1 MFCQECGTRFTEG
14 ATACSQCGKDVGQ
27 GQNSGTSTPP
37 NPDPGQDRMAS
48 FLSFDI
54 MITPM
59 IMKII
64 YIVGSVVIV
73 LASLVAMFTGG
84 IAGFFGGL
92 IGGAIA
98 LVFFRVWCE
107 ILILFFKMRGD
118 IQQIKDGT
126 TQK

>member
-14 ATACSQCGKDVGQ
+14 ATSCSQCGKAAGQ
-27 GQNSGTSTPP
+27 NQNSGTSIPP
-37 NPDPGQDRMAS
+37 NQAPDRMAS
-48 FLSFDI
+48 FLSFDV

-64 YIVGSVVIV
+64 YIVGSVVIA
-73 LASLVAMFTGG
+73 LAALVAMFTGG
-84 IAGFFGGL
+84 VAGFFGGL
-92 IGGAIA
+92 IGGAIM

-107 ILILFFKMRGD
+107 ILILFFKMRSD
-118 IQQIKDGT
+118 IQQIQKDT